1 MIESFGNVCQFQKCS
16 GRKAKGATGSW
27 FSRVSFKCFFLGE
40 SHRILSQLL
49 FQGSKGHFNILL
61 FNSST
66 KFKSSRQN
74 RNFTPFLVVKRR
86 VGGLFSN
93 SWWTSQTGGQVLYT
107 VTSVTNGSTVNSISS
122 VLLFFKWYH
131 WPKNEARTERKERNK
146 FPLYTEQLRAN
157 CITFY

>member
-27 FSRVSFKCFFLGE
+27 FSRVSSAFSEGSHTGFYHSSYFRGARDTLILDFLTPP
-40 SHRILSQLL
+40 L
-49 FQGSKGHFNILL
+49 
-61 FNSST
+61 NSNQVAKIET
-66 KFKSSRQN
+66 
-74 RNFTPFLVVKRR
+74 TPFLVVKRR

-93 SWWTSQTGGQVLYT
+93 SWWTSQTARQVLYT
-107 VTSVTNGSTVNSISS
+107 VTSVTDGRTVNSISS

-131 WPKNEARTERKERNK
+131 WPKNEARTEKKERNK
-146 FPLYTEQLRAN
+146 FPLYIEQLRAN